1 MAIDPMTG
9 QEQEPQNFQIV
20 LAHKVQLTCLCMSAL
35 GISAASRLSIYA
47 VMHVQKFLYTSGSL
61 SDKDKGNLQKEMLD
75 TIFAEGT
82 VSPGQLRAC
91 HNSMLEA
98 PASYMGTQ

>member
-9 QEQEPQNFQIV
+9 QEQEPQNFQIA
-20 LAHKVQLTCLCMSAL
+20 LAHKVQLTWSCMTAPGICAESTSSSKAL
-35 GISAASRLSIYA
+35 
-47 VMHVQKFLYTSGSL
+47 VHVQKFLYTSGSL

-82 VSPGQLRAC
+82 EL
-91 HNSMLEA
+91 L
-98 PASYMGTQ
+98 